1 MTEVSPSRPDDFRVV
16 VDAQIALAMFLVRRD
31 RPTEVPMKRLLLRLL
46 PRPTFSWLWTP
57 DILLDYERG
66 ASAIEQD
73 QRLMRKAVFDRSGF
87 RLLLSA
93 LQLYPAVS
101 VSITTL
107 RAVRE
112 RMGQSS
118 RTRERDLDDA
128 IYLACAIDGEAQ
140 VLTSEDS
147 SLLSLGS
154 PYEGIRIVT
163 WAELFVDLQDR
174 GFVS

>member
-1 MTEVSPSRPDDFRVV
+1 
-16 VDAQIALAMFLVRRD
+16 VRRD
-31 RPTEVPMKRLLLRLL
+31 RPTEVPTKRLLLRLL

-66 ASAIEQD
+66 ASAIAQD
-73 QRLMRKAVFDRSGF
+73 QRLMRKAVFDRSGLQ
-87 RLLLSA
+87 LLLRA

-128 IYLACAIDGEAQ
+128 IYLACAIDGGAQ

-154 PYEGIRIVT
+154 PYKGIRIVT

>member
-1 MTEVSPSRPDDFRVV
+1 MIETSPARPNDFRVV

-31 RPTEVPMKRLLLRLL
+31 RPTEVPTKRLLLRLL

-73 QRLMRKAVFDRSGF
+73 QRLMRKAVFDRAGF
-87 RLLLSA
+87 QLLLSA
-93 LQLYPAVS
+93 LQIYSSVPAS
-101 VSITTL
+101 ATTL
-107 RAVRE
+107 RDVRQ

-118 RTRERDLDDA
+118 RSRERDLDDA
-128 IYLACAIDGEAQ
+128 IYLACAIDGEAH
-140 VLTSEDS
+140 VLTSQDS

-154 PYEGIRIVT
+154 PYAGIHIVT
-163 WAELFVDLQDR
+163 WAELLVDLHTR
-174 GFVS
+174 GLIA

>member
-1 MTEVSPSRPDDFRVV
+1 MTEASPSCPDDFRVV
-16 VDAQIALAMFLVRRD
+16 IDAQIALAMFLVRRD
-31 RPTEVPMKRLLLRLL
+31 RPTEVPTKRLLLRLL

-66 ASAIEQD
+66 ASAIAQD
-73 QRLMRKAVFDRSGF
+73 QRLMRKAVFDRSGLQ
-87 RLLLSA
+87 LLLRA

-128 IYLACAIDGEAQ
+128 IYLACVG
-140 VLTSEDS
+140 LC
-147 SLLSLGS
+147 
-154 PYEGIRIVT
+154 
-163 WAELFVDLQDR
+163 DR
-174 GFVS
+174 WRGTGAHL